1 MKGDPKLKILSD
13 SIEALLL
20 SDEYAG
26 NLMLLGRQGWGQKE
40 LLKILAGNMRNWGS
54 EVYEGLTESAQEIE
68 KYEPFNQILDS
79 ITKTSKVR
87 ELNEILSLMKSHF
100 RGDRRVFLF
109 FSNINLLSDP
119 TRFLLTY
126 FMKSSS
132 EYGISIVCSGAT
144 DSESRNGDFENF
156 LDVVTGEGLA
166 KVFNL
171 SKPQPEDF
179 RFVLS
184 NYRFPEDFLNDIYR
198 LSDANFAI
206 LDYIIRYYRF
216 RGVIMDNGD
225 IDYRI
230 YRFLLV
236 PTEISQFLGGI
247 IDSLSRTGKLSV
259 ALLSFMQITLD
270 PETIGDLLSLSVSD
284 AVEICNELV
293 KMGLVVRLY
302 SKFGMTSKFIN
313 PYFKGAI
320 PNEILQE
327 ALKLSSKSGSFHL
340 LPVENRIQV
349 LEQSED
355 YEGISTLVKNEWRTF
370 VRKFTNTQS
379 ILNFVQRVQE
389 HIEDAEAKNILSLIR
404 CNAIYN
410 SDDLEKARKCY
421 EICPGYDIDPAGV
434 TLTLAS
440 IYQTLGNYSKS
451 VDILE
456 TFSSKLPLEDAA
468 SGFLKLLI
476 AEASFN
482 LEDYENAENRLKEA
496 IDIAVKS
503 SDDELK
509 ARALTLKGN
518 ILLIKGDNH
527 GSEECYNE
535 SASINRRLGIWL
547 QLSRNLNNLSVLYS
561 SKGRYNEAISI
572 LDQLIDNTYLTGDT
586 TLRASAYHSK
596 ARIFDILGRREEVA
610 DNATKSILTSKII
623 NNSILLLRNKS
634 LLFWHNIRDLSFSSA
649 MEEIREASRL
659 NDKLYSG
666 YFSALGKFMNFL
678 DGVEESFHDSDF
690 TVPEIPDGM
699 DMFQFSLLSMM
710 IRKIYGKQ
718 VNLSTEISG
727 MLKYLDDEPALKE
740 STSLLFSILKGEK
753 NIGPD
758 SDGTDIARILSL
770 ILLKREIPNNRDS
783 QRLLTLGERISG
795 IIKNFNSED
804 FDGEAFRNQLKSI
817 WND

>member
-156 LDVVTGEGLA
+156 LDVVTGEELA

-349 LEQSED
+349 LEQSGD
-355 YEGISTLVKNEWRTF
+355 FEGISTLVKNEWRTF

>member
-26 NLMLLGRQGWGQKE
+26 NVMLLGRQGWGQKE

-216 RGVIMDNGD
+216 RGVIMDNGG

-349 LEQSED
+349 LEQSGD

-649 MEEIREASRL
+649 MEDIREASRL

>member
-13 SIEALLL
+13 SIEELLL
-20 SDEYAG
+20 SGGNAG
-26 NLMLLGRQGWGQKE
+26 NVLLLGRQGWGQKE
-40 LLKILAGNMRNWGS
+40 LLRILAGNLRNWGS
-54 EVYEGLTESAQEIE
+54 EVYEGLTESNQEIE

-79 ITKTSKVR
+79 ITGVNRVR
-87 ELNEILSLMKSHF
+87 ELNEILTLMREYFS
-100 RGDRRVFLF
+100 GDRRVFLF

-126 FMKSSS
+126 FMKSSR

-156 LDVVTGEGLA
+156 LDVATGEGLA
-166 KVFNL
+166 TVFNL

-184 NYRFPEDFLNDIYR
+184 SYRFPEDFLNDVYR

-206 LDYIIRYYRF
+206 LDYILRYYRF
-216 RGVIMDNGD
+216 RGVIMNNGD

-230 YRFLLV
+230 YRFLVV
-236 PTEISQFLGGI
+236 PTEISQFLNGI
-247 IDSLSRTGKLSV
+247 INSLDGNGKLTVS
-259 ALLSFMQITLD
+259 LLSFLQISLD
-270 PETIGDLLSLSVSD
+270 PDVLGDLLSLSAQD
-284 AVEICNELV
+284 ALKVCSELEN
-293 KMGLVVRLY
+293 MGLVLRLY
-302 SKFGMTSKFIN
+302 SKFGMTSRFIN

-320 PNEILQE
+320 SQEILQE
-327 ALKLSSKSGSFHL
+327 ALRLSLKSKKFDT
-340 LPVENRIQV
+340 LPVENRIQI
-349 LEQSED
+349 LEASGD
-355 YEGISTLVKNEWRTF
+355 YQGISILIRNEWRTF

-379 ILNFVQRVQE
+379 ILNFVKRVQD
-389 HIEDAEAKNILSLIR
+389 HLEDTEAKNILSLIR

-421 EICPGYDIDPAGV
+421 ETCSGYDIDPAGV

-440 IYQTLGNYSKS
+440 IYQSLGNYRKS
-451 VDILE
+451 IDILE
-456 TFSSKLPLEDAA
+456 SFSEKEKIEEAA
-468 SGFLKLLI
+468 SGFLNLLI

-482 LEDYENAENRLKEA
+482 LADYENTESGLKKA
-496 IDIAVKS
+496 IDIALKS
-503 SDDELK
+503 SDEELR

-518 ILLIKGDNH
+518 LFLIKGDDT
-527 GSEECYNE
+527 GAEECYLE
-535 SASINRRLGIWL
+535 SASINRSLGIWL

-561 SKGRYNEAISI
+561 SKGRYDEAISI

-596 ARIFDILGRREEVA
+596 ARIFDILGRREEVT

-623 NNSILLLRNKS
+623 NNSLLLLRNKS

-690 TVPEIPDGM
+690 AVPEIPDGV
-699 DMFQFSLLSMM
+699 DMFQFSLLSIL

-718 VNLSTEISG
+718 VNLSTEISEI
-727 MLKYLDDEPALKE
+727 LKYLDDEPALKE
-740 STSLLFSILKGEK
+740 STSLLISILKGEEK
-753 NIGPD
+753 IGPD
-758 SDGTDIARILSL
+758 SNETDIARILSL
-770 ILLKREIPNNRDS
+770 ILLKMEIPNNRDS

-795 IIKNFNSED
+795 IIKSFNSED
-804 FDGEAFRNQLKSI
+804 FDGEAFRNQIKSI

>member
-26 NLMLLGRQGWGQKE
+26 NVMLLGRQGWGQKE
-40 LLKILAGNMRNWGS
+40 LLKILAGNLRNWGS

-156 LDVVTGEGLA
+156 LDVVTGEELA

-247 IDSLSRTGKLSV
+247 IDSLGRTGKLSV

>member
-156 LDVVTGEGLA
+156 LDVVTGEELA

-410 SDDLEKARKCY
+410 SDDLEKTRKCY

>member
-26 NLMLLGRQGWGQKE
+26 NVMLLGRQGWGQKE

-247 IDSLSRTGKLSV
+247 IDSLGRTGKLSV

-349 LEQSED
+349 LEQSGD
-355 YEGISTLVKNEWRTF
+355 FEGISTLVKNEWRTF

-468 SGFLKLLI
+468 SGFLNLLI

>member
-26 NLMLLGRQGWGQKE
+26 NVMLLGRQGWGQKE

-349 LEQSED
+349 LEQSGD

-410 SDDLEKARKCY
+410 SDDLEKTRKCY

>member
-247 IDSLSRTGKLSV
+247 IDSLGRTGKLSV

-572 LDQLIDNTYLTGDT
+572 LDHLIDNTYLTGDT

>member
-26 NLMLLGRQGWGQKE
+26 NVMLLGRQGWGQKE

-247 IDSLSRTGKLSV
+247 IDSLGRTGKLSV

-349 LEQSED
+349 LEQSGD
-355 YEGISTLVKNEWRTF
+355 FEGISTLVKNEWRTF

-649 MEEIREASRL
+649 MEDIREASRL

>member
-26 NLMLLGRQGWGQKE
+26 NIMLLGRQGWGQKE
-40 LLKILAGNMRNWGS
+40 LLKILAGNLRNWGS

-247 IDSLSRTGKLSV
+247 IDSLGRTGKLSV

-349 LEQSED
+349 LEQSGD

>member
-26 NLMLLGRQGWGQKE
+26 NVMLLGRQGWGQKE

-247 IDSLSRTGKLSV
+247 IDSLGRTGKLSV

-320 PNEILQE
+320 PDEILQE

-349 LEQSED
+349 LEQSGD
-355 YEGISTLVKNEWRTF
+355 FEGISTLVKNEWRTF

-482 LEDYENAENRLKEA
+482 LGDYENAENRLKEA

-561 SKGRYNEAISI
+561 SKGRYDEAISI

-623 NNSILLLRNKS
+623 NNSLLLLRNKS

-804 FDGEAFRNQLKSI
+804 FDGKAFRNQLKSI

>member
-40 LLKILAGNMRNWGS
+40 LLKILAGNLRNWGS

-649 MEEIREASRL
+649 MEDIREASRL

>member
-1 MKGDPKLKILSD
+1 
-13 SIEALLL
+13 
-20 SDEYAG
+20 
-26 NLMLLGRQGWGQKE
+26 
-40 LLKILAGNMRNWGS
+40 
-54 EVYEGLTESAQEIE
+54 
-68 KYEPFNQILDS
+68 
-79 ITKTSKVR
+79 
-87 ELNEILSLMKSHF
+87 MKSHF

-247 IDSLSRTGKLSV
+247 IDSLGRTGKLSV

-349 LEQSED
+349 LEQSGD
-355 YEGISTLVKNEWRTF
+355 FEGISTLVKNEWRTF

-468 SGFLKLLI
+468 SGFLNLLI

>member
-1 MKGDPKLKILSD
+1 
-13 SIEALLL
+13 
-20 SDEYAG
+20 
-26 NLMLLGRQGWGQKE
+26 
-40 LLKILAGNMRNWGS
+40 
-54 EVYEGLTESAQEIE
+54 
-68 KYEPFNQILDS
+68 
-79 ITKTSKVR
+79 VR

-247 IDSLSRTGKLSV
+247 IDSLDRTGKLSV

-270 PETIGDLLSLSVSD
+270 PETIGDMLSLSVSD
-284 AVEICNELV
+284 AVQTCNELV

-320 PNEILQE
+320 PDEILQE
-327 ALKLSSKSGSFHL
+327 ALKLSSKSGSFDL

-349 LEQSED
+349 LEQSGD

-468 SGFLKLLI
+468 SGFLNLLI

-596 ARIFDILGRREEVA
+596 ARIFDILGRREEVT

-623 NNSILLLRNKS
+623 NNSLLLLRNKS

-690 TVPEIPDGM
+690 AVPEIPDGV
-699 DMFQFSLLSMM
+699 DMFQFSLLSIL

-718 VNLSTEISG
+718 VNLSTEISEI
-727 MLKYLDDEPALKE
+727 LKYLDDEPALKE
-740 STSLLFSILKGEK
+740 STSLLISILKGEEK
-753 NIGPD
+753 IGPD
-758 SDGTDIARILSL
+758 SNETDIARILSL
-770 ILLKREIPNNRDS
+770 ILLKMEIPNNRDS

-795 IIKNFNSED
+795 IIKSFNSED
-804 FDGEAFRNQLKSI
+804 FDGEAFRNQIKSI

>member
-26 NLMLLGRQGWGQKE
+26 NVMLLGRQGWGQKE
-40 LLKILAGNMRNWGS
+40 LLKILAGNLRNWGS

-247 IDSLSRTGKLSV
+247 IDSLGRTGKLSV

-349 LEQSED
+349 LEQSGD
-355 YEGISTLVKNEWRTF
+355 FEGISTLVKNEWRTF

>member
-26 NLMLLGRQGWGQKE
+26 NVMLLGRQGWGQKE
-40 LLKILAGNMRNWGS
+40 LLKILAGNLRNWGS

-79 ITKTSKVR
+79 ITKKSKVR

-144 DSESRNGDFENF
+144 DSESRNGDLENF

-171 SKPQPEDF
+171 SKPQPEYF

-247 IDSLSRTGKLSV
+247 IDSLDRTGKLSV

-270 PETIGDLLSLSVSD
+270 PETIGDMLSLSVSD
-284 AVEICNELV
+284 AVQTCNELV

-320 PNEILQE
+320 PDEILQE
-327 ALKLSSKSGSFHL
+327 ALKLSSKSGSFDL

-349 LEQSED
+349 LEQSGD

-482 LEDYENAENRLKEA
+482 LGDYENAENRLKEA

-518 ILLIKGDNH
+518 ILLIKGDDRV
-527 GSEECYNE
+527 SEECYNE

-561 SKGRYNEAISI
+561 SKGRYDEAISI

-596 ARIFDILGRREEVA
+596 ARIFDILGRREEVT

-623 NNSILLLRNKS
+623 NNSLLLLRNKS

>member
-1 MKGDPKLKILSD
+1 MKGDPKIKILSD
-13 SIEALLL
+13 SIEELLL
-20 SDEYAG
+20 SSENTG
-26 NLMLLGRQGWGQKE
+26 NIMLLGRQGWGQKE
-40 LLKILAGNMRNWGS
+40 LLKILAGNLRNWGS
-54 EVYEGLTESAQEIE
+54 EVYEGLTESAREIE

-87 ELNEILSLMKSHF
+87 ELNEILSVMRSYF

-126 FMKSSS
+126 FMKSSTD
-132 EYGISIVCSGAT
+132 YGISIVCSGAT
-144 DSESRNGDFENF
+144 DLESANGDFENF

-166 KVFNL
+166 RVFNL

-184 NYRFPEDFLNDIYR
+184 NYKFPEDFLNDVYR

-247 IDSLSRTGKLSV
+247 INSLDRTGKLAV

-270 PETIGDLLSLSVSD
+270 PEIIGGLLSVSVND
-284 AVEICNELV
+284 AVKTCNELV
-293 KMGLVVRLY
+293 KMGLASRLY

-320 PNEILQE
+320 PDEILQE
-327 ALKLSSKSGSFHL
+327 ALKLSAKSRSFQL

-349 LEQSED
+349 LELSGD
-355 YEGISTLVKNEWRTF
+355 YEGISTLVKREWRSF

-379 ILNFVQRVQE
+379 ILSFVQRVQE
-389 HIEDAEAKNILSLIR
+389 HIEDAEAKNILSLLR

-421 EICPGYDIDPAGV
+421 EICQGYDIDPAGV

-440 IYQTLGNYSKS
+440 IYQSLGNNRES

-456 TFSSKLPLEDAA
+456 TFATNMALEEAA

-482 LEDYENAENRLKEA
+482 LGDYDFAENRLKEA
-496 IDIAVKS
+496 TDIADKS
-503 SDDELK
+503 SDEELK

-518 ILLIKGDNH
+518 MLLINGDYH
-527 GSEECYNE
+527 GSEECYTE

-561 SKGRYNEAISI
+561 SKGRYNEAISV

-596 ARIFDILGRREEVA
+596 ARIYDILGRRNEVT
-610 DNATKSILTSKII
+610 DNATKSILTSKIV
-623 NNSILLLRNKS
+623 NNLFLLLRNKS
-634 LLFWHNIRDLSFSSA
+634 LLFWHYVRDLSYSSA
-649 MEEIREASRL
+649 MDEIREAARL

-666 YFSALGKFMNFL
+666 YFSTLGKFMNFL
-678 DGVEESFHDSDF
+678 EGLEESFQEPDF
-690 TVPEIPDGM
+690 KVPEIPDGV
-699 DMFQFSLLSMM
+699 DRFQFSLLSML
-710 IRKIYGKQ
+710 IRKVSGKP
-718 VNLSTEISG
+718 VNFSIEISG
-727 MLKYLDDEPALKE
+727 MMKHLDDEPALKN
-740 STSLLFSILKGEK
+740 SILLLIAIINGEK
-753 NIGPD
+753 RTVPESNSG
-758 SDGTDIARILSL
+758 DIANAISS
-770 ILLKREIPNNRDS
+770 ILLQRDIPTKEDC
-783 QRLLTLGERISG
+783 QRLLTLGERIPG
-795 IIKNFNSED
+795 LIRKMNSD
-804 FDGEAFRNQLKSI
+804 DLDGESFRNQLKSI

>member
-26 NLMLLGRQGWGQKE
+26 NVMLLGRQGWGQKE
-40 LLKILAGNMRNWGS
+40 LLKILAGNLRNWGS

-247 IDSLSRTGKLSV
+247 IDSLDRTGKLSV

-270 PETIGDLLSLSVSD
+270 PETIGDMLSLSVSD
-284 AVEICNELV
+284 AVQTCNELV

-320 PNEILQE
+320 PDEILQE
-327 ALKLSSKSGSFHL
+327 ALKLSSKSGSFDL

-349 LEQSED
+349 LEQSGD

-468 SGFLKLLI
+468 SGFLNLLI

-596 ARIFDILGRREEVA
+596 ARIFDILGRREEVT

-623 NNSILLLRNKS
+623 NNSLLLLRNKS

-690 TVPEIPDGM
+690 AVPEIPDGV
-699 DMFQFSLLSMM
+699 DMFQFSLLSIL

-718 VNLSTEISG
+718 VNLSTEISEI
-727 MLKYLDDEPALKE
+727 LKYLDDEPALKE
-740 STSLLFSILKGEK
+740 STSLLISILKGEEK
-753 NIGPD
+753 IGPD
-758 SDGTDIARILSL
+758 SNETDIARILSL
-770 ILLKREIPNNRDS
+770 ILLKMEIPNNRDS

-795 IIKNFNSED
+795 IIKSFNSED
-804 FDGEAFRNQLKSI
+804 FDGEAFRNQIKSI

>member
-26 NLMLLGRQGWGQKE
+26 NVMLLGRQGWGQKE

-216 RGVIMDNGD
+216 RGVIMDNGG

-349 LEQSED
+349 LEQSGD

-410 SDDLEKARKCY
+410 SDDLEKTRKCY

>member
-26 NLMLLGRQGWGQKE
+26 NVMLLGRQGWGQKE
-40 LLKILAGNMRNWGS
+40 LLKILAGNLRNWGS

-247 IDSLSRTGKLSV
+247 IDSLGRTGKLSV

-349 LEQSED
+349 LEQSGD
-355 YEGISTLVKNEWRTF
+355 FEGISTLVKNEWRTF

-468 SGFLKLLI
+468 SGFLNLLI

>member
-40 LLKILAGNMRNWGS
+40 LLKILAGNLRNWGS

-349 LEQSED
+349 LEQSGD

-649 MEEIREASRL
+649 MEDIREASRL

>member
-247 IDSLSRTGKLSV
+247 IDSLGRTGKLSV

-410 SDDLEKARKCY
+410 SDDLEKTRKCY

>member
-26 NLMLLGRQGWGQKE
+26 NVMLLGRQGWGQKE
-40 LLKILAGNMRNWGS
+40 LLKILAGNLRNWGS

-79 ITKTSKVR
+79 ITKKSKVR

-144 DSESRNGDFENF
+144 DSESRNGDLENF

-171 SKPQPEDF
+171 SKPQPEYF

-247 IDSLSRTGKLSV
+247 IDSLDRTGKLSV

-270 PETIGDLLSLSVSD
+270 PETIGDMLSLSVSD
-284 AVEICNELV
+284 AVQTCNELV

-320 PNEILQE
+320 PDEILQE
-327 ALKLSSKSGSFHL
+327 ALKLSSKSGSFDL

-349 LEQSED
+349 LEQSGD

-482 LEDYENAENRLKEA
+482 LGDYENAENRLKEA

-518 ILLIKGDNH
+518 ILLIKGDDRV
-527 GSEECYNE
+527 SEECYNE

-561 SKGRYNEAISI
+561 SKGRYDEAISI

-596 ARIFDILGRREEVA
+596 ARIFDILGRREEVT

-623 NNSILLLRNKS
+623 NNSLLLLRNKS

-690 TVPEIPDGM
+690 TVPEIPDGV
-699 DMFQFSLLSMM
+699 DMFQFSLLSIL

-718 VNLSTEISG
+718 VNLSTEISEI
-727 MLKYLDDEPALKE
+727 LKYLDDEPALKE
-740 STSLLFSILKGEK
+740 STSLLISILKGEEK
-753 NIGPD
+753 IGPD
-758 SDGTDIARILSL
+758 SNETDIARILSL
-770 ILLKREIPNNRDS
+770 ILLKMEIPNNRDS

-795 IIKNFNSED
+795 IIKSFNSED
-804 FDGEAFRNQLKSI
+804 FDGEAFRNQIKSI

>member
-26 NLMLLGRQGWGQKE
+26 NVMLLGRQGWGQKE
-40 LLKILAGNMRNWGS
+40 LLKILAGNLRNWGS

-247 IDSLSRTGKLSV
+247 IDSLGRTGKLSV

-320 PNEILQE
+320 PDEILQE
-327 ALKLSSKSGSFHL
+327 ALKLSSKSGSFDL

-349 LEQSED
+349 LEQSGD
-355 YEGISTLVKNEWRTF
+355 FEGISTLVKNEWRTF

>member
-26 NLMLLGRQGWGQKE
+26 NIMLLGRQGWGQKE
-40 LLKILAGNMRNWGS
+40 LLKILAGNLRNWGS

-247 IDSLSRTGKLSV
+247 IDSLGRTGKLSV

-349 LEQSED
+349 LEQSGD
-355 YEGISTLVKNEWRTF
+355 FEGISTLVKNEWRTF

>member
-26 NLMLLGRQGWGQKE
+26 NVMLLGRQGWGQKE
-40 LLKILAGNMRNWGS
+40 LLKILAGNLRNWGS

-247 IDSLSRTGKLSV
+247 IDSLGRTGKLSV

-349 LEQSED
+349 LEQSGD
-355 YEGISTLVKNEWRTF
+355 FEGISTLVKNEWRTF

-468 SGFLKLLI
+468 SGFLNLLI

-623 NNSILLLRNKS
+623 NNSLLLLRNKS

>member
-26 NLMLLGRQGWGQKE
+26 NVMLLGRQGWGQKE
-40 LLKILAGNMRNWGS
+40 LLKILAGNLRNWGS

-156 LDVVTGEGLA
+156 LDVVTGESLA

-247 IDSLSRTGKLSV
+247 IDSLDRTGKLSV

-284 AVEICNELV
+284 AVQTCNELV

-320 PNEILQE
+320 PDEILQE
-327 ALKLSSKSGSFHL
+327 ALKLSSKSGSFQL

-349 LEQSED
+349 LELSGD

-456 TFSSKLPLEDAA
+456 TLSTKLPLEDAA

-482 LEDYENAENRLKEA
+482 LGDYENAENRLKEA
-496 IDIAVKS
+496 NDIAVKS

-518 ILLIKGDNH
+518 ILLIKGDDR

-561 SKGRYNEAISI
+561 SKGRYDEAISV
-572 LDQLIDNTYLTGDT
+572 LDQLIDNTYLTGDA

-596 ARIFDILGRREEVA
+596 ARIFDILGRRNEVA

-623 NNSILLLRNKS
+623 NNSLLLLRNKS
-634 LLFWHNIRDLSFSSA
+634 LLFWHNIRDLSFSTA

-690 TVPEIPDGM
+690 TVPEIPDGV
-699 DMFQFSLLSMM
+699 DMFQFSLLSIL

-718 VNLSTEISG
+718 VNLSAEISG

-740 STSLLFSILKGEK
+740 STSLLISILKGEE

-758 SDGTDIARILSL
+758 SNGADIARILSL

-795 IIKNFNSED
+795 FIKSFNSED
-804 FDGEAFRNQLKSI
+804 FDGEAFRNQMKSI

>member
-26 NLMLLGRQGWGQKE
+26 NVMLLGRQGWGQKE
-40 LLKILAGNMRNWGS
+40 LLKILAGNLRNWGS

-247 IDSLSRTGKLSV
+247 IDSLGRTGKLSV

-349 LEQSED
+349 LEQSGD

>member
-26 NLMLLGRQGWGQKE
+26 NVMLLGRQGWGQKE

-410 SDDLEKARKCY
+410 SDDLEKTRKCY